1 MRTLCKPSDF
11 GDLNQLLK
19 LVDTSIVSSVRSI
32 MDIALKH
39 HLSLSFELTQ
49 YSDLSVEGVRS
60 SKHLCRVQYGD
71 FGFKVYWKENAGRPK
86 SWSEKGRVVDDACFF
101 VGLDELEWGDVLLQL
116 HDVQFKSRSST
127 HPFRQLPN
135 FLPDF
140 QSWSDPGIELV
151 VDFDSAEVLVSKG
164 LRYLT
169 RFQNGQRYI
178 ALRCW
183 RHNPKDYWVPI
194 SAERL
199 VKVGYEL
206 YPKSSFEWLSSVYNG
221 KDPIL
226 FDTLSNSLKP
236 IDIPNYTQVLTA
248 TEMREQLL
256 QVLWYIET
264 TQRLWPRFP
273 YQQLYRFV
281 HSLDLIDVWWS
292 VPRRWERRPHY
303 PHWMQTM
310 PMTTTSL
317 MHFFCDRDPSLSKFI
332 STF

>member
-1 MRTLCKPSDF
+1 MRTLCKPFDF

-19 LVDTSIVSSVRSI
+19 LGEISIVSSLRSM
-32 MDIALKH
+32 MDVALKH

-49 YSDLSVEGVRS
+49 YSGLSLEGVRT
-60 SKHLCRVQYGD
+60 SKHLCWVQYGD
-71 FGFKVYWKENAGRPK
+71 FGFKVHWKANAGRPQ

-116 HDVQFKSRSST
+116 HDIQFKPRCST
-127 HPFRQLPN
+127 HTFRQLPN
-135 FLPDF
+135 SLPDF
-140 QSWSDPGIELV
+140 QSWSDQGIEPV
-151 VDFDSAEVLVSKG
+151 VDFDSAEVLVSEG
-164 LRYLT
+164 VRYLT
-169 RFQNGQRYI
+169 RYQDGQRYL

-183 RHNPKDYWVPI
+183 CHNPKDYWIPI

-199 VKVGYEL
+199 LKFGYEL
-206 YPKSSFEWLSSVYNG
+206 YPRSSFEWLGSLYNVQ
-221 KDPIL
+221 DLIL
-226 FDTLSNSLKP
+226 FDTMSDSLKP
-236 IDIPNYTQVLTA
+236 IDIPNYTRVLTA

-264 TQRLWPRFP
+264 TKRLWPRFP

-281 HSLDLIDVWWS
+281 QGLDLTDVWWS
-292 VPRRWERRPHY
+292 APRRWERRPHY